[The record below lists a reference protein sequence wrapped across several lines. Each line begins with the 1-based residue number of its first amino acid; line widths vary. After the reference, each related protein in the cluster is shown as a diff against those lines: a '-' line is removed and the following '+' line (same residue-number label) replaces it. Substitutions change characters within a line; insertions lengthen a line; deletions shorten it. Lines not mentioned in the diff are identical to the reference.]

1 MRYLPIHVD
10 VYDQPC
16 VIVGGGEVA
25 ARKFALLKRAGARVV
40 VVAPA
45 LCPTLTEQAQAEG
58 LTWQAIA
65 FAPNCLDGARLVIAA
80 TSDPAVNRSVAAAAT
95 ARGVLVNVVD
105 DPAYCSFIVPA
116 LVDRSPIVISVSSSG
131 AAPVLATRIRRR
143 LEASLP
149 PTMGELARFMGAQRG
164 VVKAALPDGA
174 SRRAFWTA
182 FLDSHVPALLET
194 DRAAAETAFHALLAG
209 SAPEQPRVEHL
220 VLASPDPL
228 DLTLRALA
236 LLGQAERIVHTPTV
250 PAAILE
256 YARRD
261 ATFIEIDPQCLQG
274 LDDGPGLTLHLTLA
288 TEQGLG

>member
-10 VYDQPC
+10 VCDQRC

-25 ARKFALLKRAGARVV
+25 ARKFALLKRAGAQVV

-45 LCPTLTEQAQAEG
+45 LCATLATQAEAGG
-58 LTWQAIA
+58 LTWQAMA
-65 FAPNCLDGARLVIAA
+65 FVPNCLDGARLVIAA
-80 TSDPAVNRSVAAAAT
+80 TNDPAVNRSVAAAAT

-105 DPAYCSFIVPA
+105 DPAHCSFIVPA
-116 LVDRSPIVISVSSSG
+116 LVDRSPMVLSVSSSG

-149 PTMGELARFMGAQRG
+149 PAVGELARFMGDQRG

-174 SRRAFWTA
+174 SRRAFWTD
-182 FLDSHVPALLET
+182 FLDSHIPALLET

-209 SAPEQPRVEHL
+209 SAPAQPRVEHL
-220 VLASPDPL
+220 ALASLEPL

-236 LLGQAERIVHTPTV
+236 LLGQAERIVHAPAV

-261 ATFIEIDPQCLQG
+261 ATFIEIDPQSLQG
-274 LDDGPGLTLHLTLA
+274 MDDGPGMTLHVTLA
-288 TEQGLG
+288 RDADER